1 MRDDTLFIQSD
12 AEAPVFVI
20 GLVWSYN
27 VSRLVLDFMMDLEK
41 SLVMSVND
49 NEEGIKDIVIQCQF
63 LKGNLTFM
71 F

>member
-1 MRDDTLFIQSD
+1 
-12 AEAPVFVI
+12 
-20 GLVWSYN
+20 
-27 VSRLVLDFMMDLEK
+27 MMDLEK

-49 NEEGIKDIVIQCQF
+49 YAEGIKDIVKDIVIQCQF

>member
-1 MRDDTLFIQSD
+1 
-12 AEAPVFVI
+12 
-20 GLVWSYN
+20 
-27 VSRLVLDFMMDLEK
+27 MMDLEK

-71 F
+71 FYMMFETFCRTFGAGYCKK